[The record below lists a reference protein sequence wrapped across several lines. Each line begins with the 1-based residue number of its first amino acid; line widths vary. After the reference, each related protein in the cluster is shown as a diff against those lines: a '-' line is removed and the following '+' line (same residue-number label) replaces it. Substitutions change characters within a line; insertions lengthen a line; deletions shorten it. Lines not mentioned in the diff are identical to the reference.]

1 MSTDNPVAYQSAA
14 ERILA
19 EKASSY
25 QFAPGITLY
34 APSKSQAEQMAVM
47 MEEID
52 VQDNPSEE
60 DVLAVLSVLLGD
72 QFEPVMSYLDA
83 FPTDVYVDLFQDLF
97 TNLLRLLPNLDSI
110 SEKVEKAQDVWRAE
124 RPDLFDS
131 K

>member
-1 MSTDNPVAYQSAA
+1 MSTKKSVAYKSAA

-19 EKASSY
+19 EKANSY
-25 QFAPGITLY
+25 HFAPGITLH
-34 APSKSQAEQMAVM
+34 APSKAQAEQMSVM
-47 MEEID
+47 LEEIN

-72 QFEPVMSYLDA
+72 QFEPVMKYLDD

-97 TNLLRLLPNLDSI
+97 TNLLRLLPKLDAI
-110 SEKVEKAQDVWRAE
+110 SEKVEKAQEAWRAE